1 MSATRIVRPVA
12 LERAFAAAEG
22 RITDGPSFQKSA
34 GLGNDGHV
42 PQVRESPEIR
52 KGQGFIAA
60 SVSPTNCSA
69 VTRLEPENANRR

>member
-1 MSATRIVRPVA
+1 MFPAV
-12 LERAFAAAEG
+12 
-22 RITDGPSFQKSA
+22 TDGPCFQKSA

-60 SVSPTNCSA
+60 S
-69 VTRLEPENANRR
+69 